1 MTHRLLLSGFDTI
14 ECAYYLAFGH
24 GCLLDFEQLAAEKEA
39 LRQLKIRKQKPI
51 RLGNEE
57 FLLAPHG
64 TASGYPFLI
73 ENNVFSIHSASNSV
87 NLTNLRS
94 L

>member
-1 MTHRLLLSGFDTI
+1 MTHRLLLGGFDTI

-24 GCLLDFEQLAAEKEA
+24 GCLLDIEQLAAEKEA

-51 RLGNEE
+51 RLGNEK

-64 TASGYPFLI
+64 TASGVIL
-73 ENNVFSIHSASNSV
+73 S
-87 NLTNLRS
+87 
-94 L
+94 